1 MGDDVGKQGLEQQ
14 RKHRAR
20 RRDWIGW
27 VGVRKRIRLG
37 NIYLGLVVG

>member
-1 MGDDVGKQGLEQQ
+1 MGDDVGMLGLEQQ